1 MYAALV
7 PTFITEMCLSHSNRN
22 RYWLYT
28 CIGIG
33 HVQVRLLVFVLLA
46 IQWYV
51 KMYMCYMRQ
60 LQTFSCADSA
70 VYMSTEHMCV
80 SAF

>member
-7 PTFITEMCLSHSNRN
+7 PTFTTGMCLSHSYRN

-28 CIGIG
+28 CIG
-33 HVQVRLLVFVLLA
+33 HVQVCLLVFVLLA
-46 IQWYV
+46 WQWYV
-51 KMYMCYMRQ
+51 QMYMCYICQ

-70 VYMSTEHMCV
+70 VYMSAEHMCV
-80 SAF
+80 SAI